1 MQLILAFA
9 EEKRKVKKGLGDIIY
24 RIIFFCLKPENSE
37 IKSPS
42 GFYRGKEWPLSAMSV
57 WGWAMTELY
66 SHKSAQGLTIN
77 TIGFH

>member
-24 RIIFFCLKPENSE
+24 RIIFFCLKPE

-42 GFYRGKEWPLSAMSV
+42 GFYRGKVWPLSAMSE
-57 WGWAMTELY
+57 WGWAMAELY
-66 SHKSAQGLTIN
+66 SHKPAQGLTIN
-77 TIGFH
+77 TTGFH